1 MTDTKKY
8 VKVVNVFLI
17 NLILGALIIHL
28 FLSKYINILSLVIN
42 LIVSG
47 IILLILFSTMIT
59 YFILNDKEV
68 NKYLMRINY
77 TIIKYIFPIISNM
90 GKFVGISKDEIRKI
104 FIKINNAYIYS
115 NKYDFNSESLIILI
129 PHCIQNHKCKLK
141 VTNDI
146 ENCKKCGMCKITQLL
161 EIKEKYNA
169 KVFIATGGT
178 LARKIIIDNKPK
190 AVIAVACERD
200 LTSGVRDV
208 KGIPVLGVFNSRPNG
223 PCIDTNINIK
233 EIEES
238 INFFTNK

>member
-1 MTDTKKY
+1 MTDIKKY

-17 NLILGALIIHL
+17 TLILGTLLIHL

-42 LIVSG
+42 FMVIG

-59 YFILNDKEV
+59 YFILNNKEV
-68 NKYLMRINY
+68 NKYLMKTNY
-77 TIIKYIFPIISNM
+77 TIIRFIFPIISNM

-115 NKYDFNSESLIILI
+115 NKYNFNREDLIILI
-129 PHCIQNHKCKLK
+129 PHCIQNHNCKLK

-146 ENCKKCGMCKITQLL
+146 GNCKKCGKCKINELLQL
-161 EIKEKYNA
+161 KEKYNT
-169 KVFIATGGT
+169 KTFIATGGT
-178 LARKIIIDNKPK
+178 LARKIIIDNRPK

-200 LTSGVRDV
+200 LTSGVKDV

-223 PCIDTNINIK
+223 PCVDTNINIK
-233 EIEES
+233 EVEEAV
-238 INFFTNK
+238 NFFTYK